1 MHKIQFWNALKLRL
15 WKLKQGLKIQYHYYT
30 NTYYKTIHW
39 LRNFAL
45 IRASKVY
52 LEHWEVGY
60 GKHDD
65 VSIDGIFLQGGL
77 SEKIE
82 WGIKKESLFYNIFSP
97 VFFSSHHPIIN
108 QPNRTTLWY
117 GKKWYSLGKQQSHRQ
132 KTCIAVGFNAVLG
145 SHLFFLGFYAKSL
158 GFGKFEKLK
167 FVLFRCSILVDKP
180 GSERV
185 QKPNVF

>member
-1 MHKIQFWNALKLRL
+1 M
-15 WKLKQGLKIQYHYYT
+15 
-30 NTYYKTIHW
+30 
-39 LRNFAL
+39 
-45 IRASKVY
+45 
-52 LEHWEVGY
+52 EHWEVGY

-117 GKKWYSLGKQQSHRQ
+117 GKKWYSLGKQQSHRL
-132 KTCIAVGFNAVLG
+132 KNCFAVGSNAVCRRTWVG
-145 SHLFFLGFYAKSL
+145 AIQNLFYFGFDPM
-158 GFGKFEKLK
+158 
-167 FVLFRCSILVDKP
+167 LFK
-180 GSERV
+180 EQRV
-185 QKPNVF
+185 

>member
-1 MHKIQFWNALKLRL
+1 M
-15 WKLKQGLKIQYHYYT
+15 
-30 NTYYKTIHW
+30 
-39 LRNFAL
+39 RNFAL

-97 VFFSSHHPIIN
+97 VFSLLIILSSTN
-108 QPNRTTLWY
+108 QTEQLY
-117 GKKWYSLGKQQSHRQ
+117 DMEKSGKVWENNNHIS
-132 KTCIAVGFNAVLG
+132 
-145 SHLFFLGFYAKSL
+145 
-158 GFGKFEKLK
+158 
-167 FVLFRCSILVDKP
+167 
-180 GSERV
+180 
-185 QKPNVF
+185 

>member
-1 MHKIQFWNALKLRL
+1 M
-15 WKLKQGLKIQYHYYT
+15 
-30 NTYYKTIHW
+30 
-39 LRNFAL
+39 RNFAL

-117 GKKWYSLGKQQSHRQ
+117 GKKWYSLGKQQS
-132 KTCIAVGFNAVLG
+132 CIKNLVILG
-145 SHLFFLGFYAKSL
+145 RTLSFTIIIFWKISKHVESCWVKCLTFWFKYRG
-158 GFGKFEKLK
+158 
-167 FVLFRCSILVDKP
+167 RI
-180 GSERV
+180 
-185 QKPNVF
+185 

>member
-1 MHKIQFWNALKLRL
+1 M
-15 WKLKQGLKIQYHYYT
+15 
-30 NTYYKTIHW
+30 
-39 LRNFAL
+39 RNFAL

-117 GKKWYSLGKQQSHRQ
+117 GKKWYSLGKQQSHRL
-132 KTCIAVGFNAVLG
+132 KNCFAVGSNTVCRFTVQFWQFWKVEVCIVKSFDFSRQTYLGRSKFKICFILG
-145 SHLFFLGFYAKSL
+145 SIQCFLRNREFKKAFVVNNYSFWTISKCRKLSL
-158 GFGKFEKLK
+158 KMSNF
-167 FVLFRCSILVDKP
+167 
-180 GSERV
+180 
-185 QKPNVF
+185 

>member
-1 MHKIQFWNALKLRL
+1 M
-15 WKLKQGLKIQYHYYT
+15 
-30 NTYYKTIHW
+30 
-39 LRNFAL
+39 RNFAL

-132 KTCIAVGFNAVLG
+132 KTCFAVGSNAVCRFTVQFWQFWKVEVCIVKRFDFSRQTYVPGLEQIQN
-145 SHLFFLGFYAKSL
+145 LFYFEFDPGTESLRKHSFVNNYFFNHFQVYVDFRKQLLKEFNFY
-158 GFGKFEKLK
+158 
-167 FVLFRCSILVDKP
+167 I
-180 GSERV
+180 
-185 QKPNVF
+185 QI

>member
-1 MHKIQFWNALKLRL
+1 MHKIQFCNALKLRL
-15 WKLKQGLKIQYHYYT
+15 WKLKQGLKIQYHYFT

-97 VFFSSHHPIIN
+97 VFFLFSSSYH
-108 QPNRTTLWY
+108 QPTKPHNFMIW
-117 GKKWYSLGKQQSHRQ
+117 KKSGIVLGKITITY
-132 KTCIAVGFNAVLG
+132 KTDYF
-145 SHLFFLGFYAKSL
+145 
-158 GFGKFEKLK
+158 
-167 FVLFRCSILVDKP
+167 
-180 GSERV
+180 
-185 QKPNVF
+185 